1 MRRTDR
7 RRVEAFRKKSAEFK
21 AAMSRSALGIANL
34 ILEVV
39 MAESWK
45 VRGTYF
51 ETCNCAAACPCVFLS
66 APTDGEC
73 TVLLAWHI
81 DQGNFG
87 GVALNGL
94 NAALLAHSPGHM
106 LQTKWKVA
114 LYLDERASAEQQK
127 ALGGIFSGQ
136 AGGHL
141 AALGPMIGE
150 VLGVKPAAIQYS
162 ASGKQRSVTIANI
175 AEAEIEALE
184 GQGGAL
190 VTITNHPFTAV
201 PGEPAVVGT
210 SKRMKFND
218 HGISLDISG
227 KNGFYSAFAYQS

>member
-1 MRRTDR
+1 
-7 RRVEAFRKKSAEFK
+7 
-21 AAMSRSALGIANL
+21 
-34 ILEVV
+34 

-45 VRGTYF
+45 VTGTYF
-51 ETCNCAAACPCVFLS
+51 EACNCAAACPCVFLS
-66 APTDGEC
+66 APTEGAC
-73 TVLLAWHI
+73 TIIAAWHI

-87 GVALNGL
+87 AVQLNGL
-94 NAALLAHSPGHM
+94 NVALLAATPGHM

-114 LYLDERASAEQQK
+114 LYLDEKASADQQK

-141 AALGPMIGE
+141 AVLGPLIGE
-150 VLGVKPAAIQYS
+150 VMGVKPVPIEYS
-162 ASGKQRSVTIANI
+162 ANGKRRSLRIPHI
-175 AEAEIEALE
+175 AEADIEALE

-190 VTITNHPFTAV
+190 VTIDNHPMTVV
-201 PGEPAVVGT
+201 PGHAAVVAT
-210 SKRMKFND
+210 SRKLRISD